1 MAVIGLKIEKLPP
14 DISESRLVELL
25 SSKGKVTGIQISGSS
40 ATVQI
45 DSASIQTTLMRSST
59 KTMGLISL
67 LSMDSSG
74 LGELKFT
81 TVRLV

>member
-1 MAVIGLKIEKLPP
+1 MAVISLKIEKLPSNF
-14 DISESRLVELL
+14 SERRLVELL
-25 SSKGKVTGIQISGSS
+25 SSKGEVAKIQMSGTT

-45 DSASIQTTLMRSST
+45 VSDSIQTTLMRSST
-59 KTMGLISL
+59 RTMGLISL

-81 TVRLV
+81 TARLV

>member
-1 MAVIGLKIEKLPP
+1 MAVIRLKIEKLPAG
-14 DISESRLVELL
+14 ISEKRLLELL
-25 SSKGKVTGIQISGSS
+25 SSKGKVTGIQMSRSS
-40 ATVQI
+40 ATVQM
-45 DSASIQTTLMRSST
+45 DSTSIQTTLMRSPT

>member
-1 MAVIGLKIEKLPP
+1 
-14 DISESRLVELL
+14 
-25 SSKGKVTGIQISGSS
+25 
-40 ATVQI
+40 
-45 DSASIQTTLMRSST
+45 MRSST